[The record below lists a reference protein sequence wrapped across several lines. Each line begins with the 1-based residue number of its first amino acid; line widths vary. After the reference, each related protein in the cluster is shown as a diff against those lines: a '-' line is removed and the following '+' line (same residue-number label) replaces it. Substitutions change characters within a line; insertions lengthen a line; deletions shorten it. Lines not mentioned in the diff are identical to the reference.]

1 MAESKQT
8 RQLDTDKPKYFYSQD
23 KSNRQCVMHALNN
36 LLQRDDNNMI
46 TCKNFK
52 TIVEELKMKY
62 PYPFRKIIASFL
74 YTPTSP
80 DECGCDEESWSFSVA
95 LKYLDDNNLKYE
107 LCNLDHYQDG
117 KAFQKGRFLLY
128 VKLIKHENSNH
139 AICILHGWL
148 LDSLNKDGA
157 EKILP
162 GTFEKK
168 YGEQYHIEKMWM
180 LLG

>member
-1 MAESKQT
+1 MAGSEQT
-8 RQLDTDKPKYFYSQD
+8 GQLNTDKPKYFHSQD

-46 TCKNFK
+46 TCKKFK
-52 TIVEELKMKY
+52 TIVEELKKKY

-95 LKYLDDNNLKYE
+95 LKYLENNSLGYK
-107 LCNLDHYQDG
+107 LCNLDNYQDG
-117 KAFQKGRFLLY
+117 KAFQQGRYLLY

-157 EKILP
+157 IKILP
-162 GTFEKK
+162 GPFKK
-168 YGEQYHIEKMWM
+168 NYGKQYHIEKMWM
-180 LLG
+180 LL

>member
-1 MAESKQT
+1 MAGSEQT
-8 RQLDTDKPKYFYSQD
+8 GQLNTDKPKYFHSQD

-46 TCKNFK
+46 TCKKFK
-52 TIVEELKMKY
+52 TIVEELKKKY

-95 LKYLDDNNLKYE
+95 LKYLENNGLGYK
-107 LCNLDHYQDG
+107 LCNLDNYQEG
-117 KAFQKGRFLLY
+117 QAFQQGRYLLY

-157 EKILP
+157 VRILP
-162 GTFEKK
+162 GPFKK
-168 YGEQYHIEKMWM
+168 NYGNQYHIEKMWM
-180 LLG
+180 LL